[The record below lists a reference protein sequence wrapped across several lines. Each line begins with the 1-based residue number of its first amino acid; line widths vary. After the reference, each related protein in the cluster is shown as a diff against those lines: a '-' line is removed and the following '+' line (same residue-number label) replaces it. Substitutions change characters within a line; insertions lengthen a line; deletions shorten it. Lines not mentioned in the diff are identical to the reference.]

1 MSSWIYKNKSTP
13 STIWRQQQL
22 LDDMKALCESSAAMT
37 GKLEEKVQYLESKV
51 MYLKTSCEKQQQK
64 KQPEYEKMEHDVA
77 MGSWEKKTMRAD
89 GKVRDIYYV
98 EFCISIDWLVWVVHN
113 RAADMHVLDSA
124 AEVVDA
130 INHIVTDLNKHDQ
143 TNAEKLL
150 RRHIRTTCKRL
161 IFECGQFAAKRSF
174 PEYLNTAA
182 SDLAATVANLLQVV
196 KIKPSTPEELSNF
209 YGPHMSA
216 EDGKVPQQL
225 TLQHMVREELYCSE
239 SSQSD

>member
-130 INHIVTDLNKHDQ
+130 INHIVTDLNKHEPMPR
-143 TNAEKLL
+143 N
-150 RRHIRTTCKRL
+150 
-161 IFECGQFAAKRSF
+161 
-174 PEYLNTAA
+174 Y
-182 SDLAATVANLLQVV
+182 
-196 KIKPSTPEELSNF
+196 
-209 YGPHMSA
+209 
-216 EDGKVPQQL
+216 
-225 TLQHMVREELYCSE
+225 
-239 SSQSD
+239 